1 MKISSGKWITY
12 KGQLFAT
19 LKSFDYS
26 QLLEESK
33 AQSATELLNYMKEQ
47 EIIGFQAPVDFI
59 LEENMNITKVKRR
72 NDV

>member
-1 MKISSGKWITY
+1 MKISSGKWLAY
-12 KGQLFAT
+12 KGQLFTT
-19 LKSFDYS
+19 LLTFDHS

-47 EIIGFQAPVDFI
+47 KIISFQAPVDFI
-59 LEENMNITKVKRR
+59 LEENLSITKVERR

>member
-1 MKISSGKWITY
+1 MKISSGKWLTY

-19 LKSFDYS
+19 LLAFDYS

-47 EIIGFQAPVDFI
+47 KIISFQAPVDFI
-59 LEENMNITKVKRR
+59 LEENLSITKVERR